1 MQIRQADKTGF
12 IRCAVFCACAARHYE
27 RDPEGSEVHIR
38 CHRNISASPG
48 TRRAATAEQSAVLPQ
63 PHRPPQ
69 SAPTARAHLSPLPS
83 RRGPG
88 PKHVSH
94 PPRARRLAAPRF
106 VAPARARAAA
116 PRLAAA
122 RPLATESEV
131 VEVREDGVVV
141 PELVE
146 TLEWVLDSPPP
157 LHQFE
162 ESPIIVEI
170 AGIEP
175 AASR

>member
-1 MQIRQADKTGF
+1 MASLMR
-12 IRCAVFCACAARHYE
+12 AARFE
-27 RDPEGSEVHIR
+27 RRVQRHHP
-38 CHRNISASPG
+38 ASDAAARG
-48 TRRAATAEQSAVLPQ
+48 TDSHGLKQ
-63 PHRPPQ
+63 PKSHKTPPADAPPQ
-69 SAPTARAHLSPLPS
+69 
-83 RRGPG
+83 
-88 PKHVSH
+88 
-94 PPRARRLAAPRF
+94 RRLAPR
-106 VAPARARAAA
+106 VIAPARARASV
-116 PRLAAA
+116 PRLAVA
-122 RPLATESEV
+122 RFATESEV
-131 VEVREDGVVV
+131 VEVRDDGVVV

>member
-1 MQIRQADKTGF
+1 MPAKKQQPRQKTP
-12 IRCAVFCACAARHYE
+12 A
-27 RDPEGSEVHIR
+27 P
-38 CHRNISASPG
+38 N
-48 TRRAATAEQSAVLPQ
+48 RRA
-63 PHRPPQ
+63 
-69 SAPTARAHLSPLPS
+69 PS
-83 RRGPG
+83 

>member
-1 MQIRQADKTGF
+1 MSALLR
-12 IRCAVFCACAARHYE
+12 AARYTYGVIE
-27 RDPEGSEVHIR
+27 SCLRELG
-38 CHRNISASPG
+38 AG
-48 TRRAATAEQSAVLPQ
+48 A
-63 PHRPPQ
+63 RPPRSNHLSCINLIKPPR
-69 SAPTARAHLSPLPS
+69 SAPTARAHLSTAPMPCL
-83 RRGPG
+83 
-88 PKHVSH
+88 KHVSH

-106 VAPARARAAA
+106 VAPVRARAAA

>member
-1 MQIRQADKTGF
+1 MASLMR
-12 IRCAVFCACAARHYE
+12 AARFE
-27 RDPEGSEVHIR
+27 RCVQ
-38 CHRNISASPG
+38 
-48 TRRAATAEQSAVLPQ
+48 TFRRASWAAARGTDRTDSHGLKQ
-63 PHRPPQ
+63 PKSHKTPPADAPPQ
-69 SAPTARAHLSPLPS
+69 
-83 RRGPG
+83 
-88 PKHVSH
+88 
-94 PPRARRLAAPRF
+94 RRLASR
-106 VAPARARAAA
+106 VIAPARARAV
-116 PRLAAA
+116 PRLAVA
-122 RPLATESEV
+122 RFATESEV
-131 VEVREDGVVV
+131 VEVRDDGVVV

>member
-1 MQIRQADKTGF
+1 MASLMRAARFERCVQTIRQW
-12 IRCAVFCACAARHYE
+12 
-27 RDPEGSEVHIR
+27 SW
-38 CHRNISASPG
+38 
-48 TRRAATAEQSAVLPQ
+48 
-63 PHRPPQ
+63 PP
-69 SAPTARAHLSPLPS
+69 REPS
-83 RRGPG
+83 R
-88 PKHVSH
+88 PKMQHGLKQPKSH
-94 PPRARRLAAPRF
+94 KTPPADAAPQRRLAPR
-106 VAPARARAAA
+106 VIAPARARAPV
-116 PRLAAA
+116 PRLAVA
-122 RPLATESEV
+122 RFATESEV
-131 VEVREDGVVV
+131 VEVRDDGVVV

>member
-1 MQIRQADKTGF
+1 MCGGEQRHGRA
-12 IRCAVFCACAARHYE
+12 ACRRAHA
-27 RDPEGSEVHIR
+27 
-38 CHRNISASPG
+38 
-48 TRRAATAEQSAVLPQ
+48 TRRCK
-63 PHRPPQ
+63 
-69 SAPTARAHLSPLPS
+69 AHE
-83 RRGPG
+83 
-88 PKHVSH
+88 H
-94 PPRARRLAAPRF
+94 
-106 VAPARARAAA
+106 ARARAAA

>member
-1 MQIRQADKTGF
+1 MYLTRPAP
-12 IRCAVFCACAARHYE
+12 A
-27 RDPEGSEVHIR
+27 GS
-38 CHRNISASPG
+38 P
-48 TRRAATAEQSAVLPQ
+48 RRAS
-63 PHRPPQ
+63 
-69 SAPTARAHLSPLPS
+69 S
-83 RRGPG
+83 R
-88 PKHVSH
+88 
-94 PPRARRLAAPRF
+94 PRAR
-106 VAPARARAAA
+106 APAL
-116 PRLAAA
+116 RLAAA

>member
-1 MQIRQADKTGF
+1 MSALLR
-12 IRCAVFCACAARHYE
+12 AARYTYGVIE
-27 RDPEGSEVHIR
+27 SCLRELGAGARPPPSNQRSCINLIKPPR
-38 CHRNISASPG
+38 SASP
-48 TRRAATAEQSAVLPQ
+48 TRALSTAPMPCL
-63 PHRPPQ
+63 
-69 SAPTARAHLSPLPS
+69 
-83 RRGPG
+83 
-88 PKHVSH
+88 KHFPE

>member
-1 MQIRQADKTGF
+1 M
-12 IRCAVFCACAARHYE
+12 
-27 RDPEGSEVHIR
+27 
-38 CHRNISASPG
+38 
-48 TRRAATAEQSAVLPQ
+48 
-63 PHRPPQ
+63 
-69 SAPTARAHLSPLPS
+69 
-83 RRGPG
+83 
-88 PKHVSH
+88 
-94 PPRARRLAAPRF
+94 PPREAQTAQTAMASNSQKATKTPPADAAPQRRLAPR
-106 VAPARARAAA
+106 VIAPARARAPV
-116 PRLAAA
+116 PRLAVA
-122 RPLATESEV
+122 RFATESEV
-131 VEVREDGVVV
+131 VEVRDDGVVV

>member
-1 MQIRQADKTGF
+1 MASLMRAARFERCVQTIRQWSWA
-12 IRCAVFCACAARHYE
+12 AAR
-27 RDPEGSEVHIR
+27 
-38 CHRNISASPG
+38 G
-48 TRRAATAEQSAVLPQ
+48 TDRTDSHGLKQPKSHKLP
-63 PHRPPQ
+63 PADAPPQ
-69 SAPTARAHLSPLPS
+69 
-83 RRGPG
+83 
-88 PKHVSH
+88 
-94 PPRARRLAAPRF
+94 RRLAPR
-106 VAPARARAAA
+106 VIAPARARAV
-116 PRLAAA
+116 PRLAVA
-122 RPLATESEV
+122 RFATESEV

>member
-1 MQIRQADKTGF
+1 MLQGAKPRPKRSPCELG
-12 IRCAVFCACAARHYE
+12 RR
-27 RDPEGSEVHIR
+27 
-38 CHRNISASPG
+38 ASPDSHG
-48 TRRAATAEQSAVLPQ
+48 LKQ
-63 PHRPPQ
+63 PKSHKTPPADAPPQ
-69 SAPTARAHLSPLPS
+69 
-83 RRGPG
+83 
-88 PKHVSH
+88 
-94 PPRARRLAAPRF
+94 RRLAPR
-106 VAPARARAAA
+106 VIAPARARASV
-116 PRLAAA
+116 PRLAVA
-122 RPLATESEV
+122 RFATESEV
-131 VEVREDGVVV
+131 VEVRDDGVVV

>member
-1 MQIRQADKTGF
+1 MASNSQKATKHRALTP
-12 IRCAVFCACAARHYE
+12 RPNA
-27 RDPEGSEVHIR
+27 GSH
-38 CHRNISASPG
+38 HGS
-48 TRRAATAEQSAVLPQ
+48 
-63 PHRPPQ
+63 
-69 SAPTARAHLSPLPS
+69 S
-83 RRGPG
+83 R
-88 PKHVSH
+88 
-94 PPRARRLAAPRF
+94 PRARAP
-106 VAPARARAAA
+106 V
-116 PRLAAA
+116 PRLAVA
-122 RPLATESEV
+122 RFATESEV
-131 VEVREDGVVV
+131 VEVRDDGVVV

>member
-1 MQIRQADKTGF
+1 MQHGLKQPKSHKPPAD
-12 IRCAVFCACAARHYE
+12 AA
-27 RDPEGSEVHIR
+27 
-38 CHRNISASPG
+38 
-48 TRRAATAEQSAVLPQ
+48 PQ
-63 PHRPPQ
+63 
-69 SAPTARAHLSPLPS
+69 
-83 RRGPG
+83 
-88 PKHVSH
+88 
-94 PPRARRLAAPRF
+94 RRLAPR
-106 VAPARARAAA
+106 VIAPARARASV
-116 PRLAAA
+116 PRLAVA
-122 RPLATESEV
+122 RFATESEV
-131 VEVREDGVVV
+131 VEVRDDGVVV

>member
-1 MQIRQADKTGF
+1 M
-12 IRCAVFCACAARHYE
+12 
-27 RDPEGSEVHIR
+27 
-38 CHRNISASPG
+38 
-48 TRRAATAEQSAVLPQ
+48 RRA
-63 PHRPPQ
+63 
-69 SAPTARAHLSPLPS
+69 
-83 RRGPG
+83 PG

>member
-1 MQIRQADKTGF
+1 MREMARPRPIYVQKDCLPLPQRHAPHAAPAPY
-12 IRCAVFCACAARHYE
+12 CAPLF
-27 RDPEGSEVHIR
+27 
-38 CHRNISASPG
+38 
-48 TRRAATAEQSAVLPQ
+48 TRRNRFS
-63 PHRPPQ
+63 
-69 SAPTARAHLSPLPS
+69 
-83 RRGPG
+83 
-88 PKHVSH
+88 
-94 PPRARRLAAPRF
+94 RRLAAPRLA
-106 VAPARARAAA
+106 APARARTAA
-116 PRLAAA
+116 PCLAAA
-122 RPLATESEV
+122 RWMSNGGDLTLN
-131 VEVREDGVVV
+131 EDGVVV

>member
-1 MQIRQADKTGF
+1 MPQTAIKHRAQTPRPNA
-12 IRCAVFCACAARHYE
+12 
-27 RDPEGSEVHIR
+27 GSH
-38 CHRNISASPG
+38 HGS
-48 TRRAATAEQSAVLPQ
+48 
-63 PHRPPQ
+63 
-69 SAPTARAHLSPLPS
+69 S
-83 RRGPG
+83 R
-88 PKHVSH
+88 
-94 PPRARRLAAPRF
+94 PRARAS
-106 VAPARARAAA
+106 V
-116 PRLAAA
+116 PRLAVA
-122 RPLATESEV
+122 RFATESEV
-131 VEVREDGVVV
+131 VEVRDDGVVV

>member
-1 MQIRQADKTGF
+1 MPQGSN
-12 IRCAVFCACAARHYE
+12 AASK
-27 RDPEGSEVHIR
+27 DI
-38 CHRNISASPG
+38 AL
-48 TRRAATAEQSAVLPQ
+48 RAL
-63 PHRPPQ
+63 
-69 SAPTARAHLSPLPS
+69 
-83 RRGPG
+83 
-88 PKHVSH
+88 
-94 PPRARRLAAPRF
+94 PPRAVRGTDSHGLKQPQTPRADAPPQRRLAPR
-106 VAPARARAAA
+106 VIAPARARASV
-116 PRLAAA
+116 PRLAVA
-122 RPLATESEV
+122 RFATESEV
-131 VEVREDGVVV
+131 VEVRDDGVVV

>member
-1 MQIRQADKTGF
+1 MQHGLKQPKSHKTPPAD
-12 IRCAVFCACAARHYE
+12 AA
-27 RDPEGSEVHIR
+27 
-38 CHRNISASPG
+38 
-48 TRRAATAEQSAVLPQ
+48 PQ
-63 PHRPPQ
+63 
-69 SAPTARAHLSPLPS
+69 
-83 RRGPG
+83 
-88 PKHVSH
+88 
-94 PPRARRLAAPRF
+94 RRLAPR
-106 VAPARARAAA
+106 VIAPARARV
-116 PRLAAA
+116 PRLAVA
-122 RPLATESEV
+122 RFATELEV
-131 VEVREDGVVV
+131 VEVREDGVVL

>member
-1 MQIRQADKTGF
+1 MASLMR
-12 IRCAVFCACAARHYE
+12 AARFE
-27 RDPEGSEVHIR
+27 RCVQTI
-38 CHRNISASPG
+38 
-48 TRRAATAEQSAVLPQ
+48 RRASWAAARGTDRTDSHGLKQ
-63 PHRPPQ
+63 PKSHKTPRADAPPQ
-69 SAPTARAHLSPLPS
+69 
-83 RRGPG
+83 
-88 PKHVSH
+88 
-94 PPRARRLAAPRF
+94 RRLAPR
-106 VAPARARAAA
+106 VIAPARARAAV
-116 PRLAAA
+116 PRLAVA
-122 RPLATESEV
+122 RFATESEV
-131 VEVREDGVVV
+131 VEVRDDGVVV

>member
-1 MQIRQADKTGF
+1 MQHGLKQPKSHKT
-12 IRCAVFCACAARHYE
+12 
-27 RDPEGSEVHIR
+27 
-38 CHRNISASPG
+38 
-48 TRRAATAEQSAVLPQ
+48 
-63 PHRPPQ
+63 
-69 SAPTARAHLSPLPS
+69 
-83 RRGPG
+83 
-88 PKHVSH
+88 
-94 PPRARRLAAPRF
+94 PRADAPHQRRLAPR
-106 VAPARARAAA
+106 VIAPARARAAV
-116 PRLAAA
+116 PRLAVA
-122 RPLATESEV
+122 RFATESEV
-131 VEVREDGVVV
+131 VEVRDDGVVV

>member
-1 MQIRQADKTGF
+1 M
-12 IRCAVFCACAARHYE
+12 
-27 RDPEGSEVHIR
+27 
-38 CHRNISASPG
+38 
-48 TRRAATAEQSAVLPQ
+48 PQ
-63 PHRPPQ
+63 PHKTAAERQPH
-69 SAPTARAHLSPLPS
+69 ARASLAATEPTRARSPSFISPA
-83 RRGPG
+83 
-88 PKHVSH
+88 
-94 PPRARRLAAPRF
+94 RARRLAAPRF

>member
-1 MQIRQADKTGF
+1 MP
-12 IRCAVFCACAARHYE
+12 C
-27 RDPEGSEVHIR
+27 
-38 CHRNISASPG
+38 
-48 TRRAATAEQSAVLPQ
+48 L
-63 PHRPPQ
+63 
-69 SAPTARAHLSPLPS
+69 
-83 RRGPG
+83 
-88 PKHVSH
+88 KHFAH
-94 PPRARRLAAPRF
+94 PPRARRLAAPRS
-106 VAPARARAAA
+106 RRAAGRRA
-116 PRLAAA
+116 ALAAA

>member
-1 MQIRQADKTGF
+1 
-12 IRCAVFCACAARHYE
+12 
-27 RDPEGSEVHIR
+27 
-38 CHRNISASPG
+38 
-48 TRRAATAEQSAVLPQ
+48 
-63 PHRPPQ
+63 
-69 SAPTARAHLSPLPS
+69 
-83 RRGPG
+83 
-88 PKHVSH
+88 
-94 PPRARRLAAPRF
+94 
-106 VAPARARAAA
+106 
-116 PRLAAA
+116 
-122 RPLATESEV
+122 
-131 VEVREDGVVV
+131 VREDGVVV

>member
-1 MQIRQADKTGF
+1 MASNSHKTPRAD
-12 IRCAVFCACAARHYE
+12 A
-27 RDPEGSEVHIR
+27 
-38 CHRNISASPG
+38 
-48 TRRAATAEQSAVLPQ
+48 
-63 PHRPPQ
+63 PPQ
-69 SAPTARAHLSPLPS
+69 
-83 RRGPG
+83 
-88 PKHVSH
+88 
-94 PPRARRLAAPRF
+94 RRLAPR
-106 VAPARARAAA
+106 VIAPARARAPV
-116 PRLAAA
+116 PRLAVA
-122 RPLATESEV
+122 RFATESEV
-131 VEVREDGVVV
+131 VEVRDDGVVV

>member
-1 MQIRQADKTGF
+1 MP
-12 IRCAVFCACAARHYE
+12 C
-27 RDPEGSEVHIR
+27 
-38 CHRNISASPG
+38 
-48 TRRAATAEQSAVLPQ
+48 L
-63 PHRPPQ
+63 
-69 SAPTARAHLSPLPS
+69 
-83 RRGPG
+83 
-88 PKHVSH
+88 KHFAH

-106 VAPARARAAA
+106 VAPARARAAV

>member
-1 MQIRQADKTGF
+1 MQHGLKQPKSHKTPRAD
-12 IRCAVFCACAARHYE
+12 A
-27 RDPEGSEVHIR
+27 
-38 CHRNISASPG
+38 
-48 TRRAATAEQSAVLPQ
+48 
-63 PHRPPQ
+63 
-69 SAPTARAHLSPLPS
+69 
-83 RRGPG
+83 
-88 PKHVSH
+88 
-94 PPRARRLAAPRF
+94 PPRRRLAPR
-106 VAPARARAAA
+106 VIAPARARAAA
-116 PRLAAA
+116 PRLAVA
-122 RPLATESEV
+122 RFATESEV
-131 VEVREDGVVV
+131 VETREDGVVV

>member
-1 MQIRQADKTGF
+1 MP
-12 IRCAVFCACAARHYE
+12 C
-27 RDPEGSEVHIR
+27 
-38 CHRNISASPG
+38 
-48 TRRAATAEQSAVLPQ
+48 L
-63 PHRPPQ
+63 
-69 SAPTARAHLSPLPS
+69 
-83 RRGPG
+83 
-88 PKHVSH
+88 KHVPH

>member
-1 MQIRQADKTGF
+1 MSGLLR
-12 IRCAVFCACAARHYE
+12 AARYTYSVIE
-27 RDPEGSEVHIR
+27 TSLRELGPAAPSPLSCLASTSEPPR
-38 CHRNISASPG
+38 SASR
-48 TRRAATAEQSAVLPQ
+48 TS
-63 PHRPPQ
+63 
-69 SAPTARAHLSPLPS
+69 AHLSPPPS
-83 RRGPG
+83 RRAPG
-88 PKHVSH
+88 PKRVSH

-131 VEVREDGVVV
+131 VEVRDDGVVV

>member
-1 MQIRQADKTGF
+1 MASLMRAARFERCVQTIRRAS
-12 IRCAVFCACAARHYE
+12 CAAAR
-27 RDPEGSEVHIR
+27 
-38 CHRNISASPG
+38 G
-48 TRRAATAEQSAVLPQ
+48 TDRTDSHGLKQPKSHKTPRADA
-63 PHRPPQ
+63 PPQ
-69 SAPTARAHLSPLPS
+69 
-83 RRGPG
+83 
-88 PKHVSH
+88 
-94 PPRARRLAAPRF
+94 RRLAPR
-106 VAPARARAAA
+106 VIAPARARAAV
-116 PRLAAA
+116 PRLAVA
-122 RPLATESEV
+122 RFATESEV
-131 VEVREDGVVV
+131 VEVRDDGVVV

>member
-1 MQIRQADKTGF
+1 MPLRCIAQSHSFDQAVEEAG
-12 IRCAVFCACAARHYE
+12 R
-27 RDPEGSEVHIR
+27 S
-38 CHRNISASPG
+38 
-48 TRRAATAEQSAVLPQ
+48 
-63 PHRPPQ
+63 
-69 SAPTARAHLSPLPS
+69 SPLPHLS
-83 RRGPG
+83 DHGFVDACRKVRTLRPNDSPVELGRRARHRPHRQ
-88 PKHVSH
+88 PWPQTAKSH
-94 PPRARRLAAPRF
+94 KTPPADAPPQRRLASR
-106 VAPARARAAA
+106 VIAPARARAV
-116 PRLAAA
+116 PRLAVA
-122 RPLATESEV
+122 RFATESEV
-131 VEVREDGVVV
+131 VEVRDDGVVV

>member
-1 MQIRQADKTGF
+1 MW
-12 IRCAVFCACAARHYE
+12 AAETDEHP
-27 RDPEGSEVHIR
+27 PEGSEVHLR
-38 CHRNISASPG
+38 CHRIMSARTGS
-48 TRRAATAEQSAVLPQ
+48 RRAAAAEQSAALHQ
-63 PHRPPQ
+63 PHEPPRCA
-69 SAPTARAHLSPLPS
+69 SPTRAHLSPPPS
-83 RRGPG
+83 RRAPG
-88 PKHVSH
+88 PKRVSH

-106 VAPARARAAA
+106 VAPARARAPV